1 MAFVSQQTWIFLF
14 LTSSVCVCV
23 CVCVRERE
31 REREVVDK
39 EGGRDALRCSLVTFL
54 SIIIPPL
61 ENLPRIKNHSDRYT
75 GPLIHVW
82 FLVKSYHFLN
92 IHQVLPMLF
101 PVLTY
106 KVNICYSHT

>member
-1 MAFVSQQTWIFLF
+1 MLVKLEEF
-14 LTSSVCVCV
+14 LTGSECVCEREREKN
-23 CVCVRERE
+23 RERE
-31 REREVVDK
+31 REREVAGK
-39 EGGRDALRCSLVTFL
+39 EGGGDALRCSLVTFL

-61 ENLPRIKNHSDRYT
+61 ENLPRIKNHSDRYS
-75 GPLIHVW
+75 GPLIHIR